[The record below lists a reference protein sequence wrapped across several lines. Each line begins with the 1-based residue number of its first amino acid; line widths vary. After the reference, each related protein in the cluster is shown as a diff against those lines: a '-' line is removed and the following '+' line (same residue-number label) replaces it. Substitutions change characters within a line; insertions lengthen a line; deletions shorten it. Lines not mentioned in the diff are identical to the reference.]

1 MNIVMSRTSVV
12 KQLTEDGMLPAP
24 RLSPSRSHSPI
35 SEMGKARSPAR
46 GRQVPC
52 LLPLFYIVTSH
63 HYNTLEGV
71 HGDGRGVCR
80 DIGHGFGPG

>member
-1 MNIVMSRTSVV
+1 MNIVLPRTSVV

-46 GRQVPC
+46 GRQVRHNFYWVAP
-52 LLPLFYIVTSH
+52 LLCAYQMDFST
-63 HYNTLEGV
+63 
-71 HGDGRGVCR
+71 
-80 DIGHGFGPG
+80 

>member
-52 LLPLFYIVTSH
+52 LLPLFYIVTSLVTIIIH
-63 HYNTLEGV
+63 FNHLC
-71 HGDGRGVCR
+71 DP
-80 DIGHGFGPG
+80 DS